1 MEYRGTRCPGLCALG
16 GVPASGPAAA
26 LSVRLRLR
34 LPSRVGSAV
43 GTPACAPCH
52 TNSFLPLGTPLEVN
66 HASRPLC
73 KITVFGMPGPTLMLP
88 DATRCANVIA

>member
-1 MEYRGTRCPGLCALG
+1 MEYRGTRCPGLGALG

-43 GTPACAPCH
+43 TPACA
-52 TNSFLPLGTPLEVN
+52 
-66 HASRPLC
+66 
-73 KITVFGMPGPTLMLP
+73 
-88 DATRCANVIA
+88 ATRSHLLTLITPMLLVVSSYIDISNRRECEQRLRHVIEILY